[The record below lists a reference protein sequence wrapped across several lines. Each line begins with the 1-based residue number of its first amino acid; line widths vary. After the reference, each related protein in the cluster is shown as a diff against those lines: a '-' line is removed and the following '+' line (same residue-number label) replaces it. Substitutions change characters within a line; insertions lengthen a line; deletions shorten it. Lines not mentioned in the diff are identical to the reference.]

1 MIFIFT
7 DPGVHGAISA
17 IDENE
22 QILFSV
28 GLVDGLPPKN
38 FTLDLVNSP
47 LKEKREIITIRST
60 RTLSGFIEDWHFGI
74 EIADYKNVEVG
85 KWKPRIKADGTAGKP
100 TIITADKIY
109 HSGIITGKI
118 IHWFTER
125 GVHDMLQI
133 KPREWQTIY
142 KGFAGKDSKE
152 RAFNCLKEKYCEF
165 VLRKHAKCKNCYT
178 PCPLKK
184 HGIIGP
190 RGGYV
195 DGKGDSVCGALH
207 LKNMVRQRKVR

>member
-17 IDENE
+17 VNENE

-28 GLVDGLPPKN
+28 GLVDGLPPEGFDLKYAASAAN
-38 FTLDLVNSP
+38 FRKKILQFRI
-47 LKEKREIITIRST
+47 EGM
-60 RTLSGFIEDWHFGI
+60 LSEWLSEWLSDCHFGI
-74 EIADYKNVEVG
+74 EIADWKNAEM
-85 KWKPRIKADGTAGKP
+85 IKAKINLNTVYKAG
-100 TIITADKIY
+100 IN
-109 HSGIITGKI
+109 TGKI
-118 IHWFTER
+118 IQWFTER
-125 GVHDMLQI
+125 GVRDMI
-133 KPREWQTIY
+133 EVKPREWQTIY

-165 VLRKHAKCKNCYT
+165 VLRKHAKCKDCYT

-195 DGKGDSVCGALH
+195 DGKGDSLCGAIH
-207 LKNMVRQRKVR
+207 LKNTVKAGICKTSP